1 MIKKYFSLILI
12 FFSFLLFIDA
22 KANNTINENAQK
34 VIDSLKIE
42 IATKGKDLNEY
53 FSGNTIKVIFNDK
66 ELQFKFSDKN
76 YEIYE
81 LDKIVEK
88 GKWKLSGI
96 FKNQIK
102 LKPQNKKKTYYL
114 KKISKKNKI
123 YHYDGSPANENTKK
137 TLIQIVSSEKVDFD
151 NKKQVKETDN
161 SDLLKE
167 KIQNDKDIKKK
178 KKEKNEE
185 KQTNKLKKKKEKKES
200 KTKPKKYRYIELT
213 ENQKKKLAKYKE
225 RSKKIRIIKSED
237 SYIETTK
244 GGDTQ
249 ANQYKAAEHCAKNKF
264 FAYSFKDSGMGIW
277 YEPPFKRAKYFYCTD
292 KLIFTNPFTNKE
304 VTWTNYEKKE
314 YFKYP
319 NEYLFLYR
327 TMTST
332 YRNLLEK
339 EKKKNPK
346 AFKLEPFKIIYKDEN
361 SVHIKGFY
369 GGDLNMERYIA
380 NEHCSQFNKKY
391 YYCEDS
397 IDQGLLGAMLF
408 TCSDKHL
415 ASNPFSGEPLK
426 FISGSEN
433 YSHSD
438 QGGSSLS
445 ASEMLKY
452 NSTNYTTFY
461 FFEASDNMMKSLELL
476 YRAYDKNVEADKLKA
491 QIRYNRESKYSAGD
505 KLQSTKSIIDSSSI
519 EIKAKISD
527 ASVVL
532 SDIGRGYY
540 EQSLPYAYNAAQNS
554 YELILTIKNTF
565 EQGTQ
570 DTDSLLANANEF
582 IGFFTIAKDLPQFAS
597 DIFTTSKLVFNGA
610 KVKKIR
616 DKGNL
621 NKALDEL
628 TLD

>member
-1 MIKKYFSLILI
+1 MIKKYVSLTLIL
-12 FFSFLLFIDA
+12 FSFLLFFDA
-22 KANNTINENAQK
+22 KADNTINKNAQK

-42 IATKGKDLNEY
+42 IATKGKNLNEY

-66 ELQFKFSDKN
+66 KLQFKFSDKN

-81 LDKIVEK
+81 LDKIIEK

-102 LKPQNKKKTYYL
+102 LKPENKKKTYYL

-123 YHYDGSPANENTKK
+123 YHFNGSPANESTIK
-137 TLIQIVSSEKVDFD
+137 TLIQIISSEKADFD
-151 NKKQVKETDN
+151 NKKQVKKTDN
-161 SDLLKE
+161 SDLSKE
-167 KIQNDKDIKKK
+167 KTQNDKDIKKK
-178 KKEKNEE
+178 KKEK
-185 KQTNKLKKKKEKKES
+185 KQTNKLKKKKEKKEK

-213 ENQKKKLAKYKE
+213 ENQEKKLAKYKE

-249 ANQYKAAEHCAKNKF
+249 ANQYKAAEHCAKNKL
-264 FAYSFKDSGMGIW
+264 FAYSFKDSGMGLW
-277 YEPPFKRAKYFYCTD
+277 YEPPFKRAKYFYCSD
-292 KLIFTNPFTNKE
+292 QLIFTNPFTNKE

-319 NEYLFLYR
+319 NEHLYLYR

-332 YRNLLEK
+332 YKRSLEK

-346 AFKLEPFKIIYKDEN
+346 AFKLSPFKIIYKDEN

-369 GGDLNMERYIA
+369 GGDLNKERYIA

-391 YYCEDS
+391 YYFEDS

-433 YSHSD
+433 YSHTA
-438 QGGSSLS
+438 QKGSNLN

-452 NSTNYTTFY
+452 NSTNYTTFH

-491 QIRYNRESKYSAGD
+491 QINYNRESKYSAGD
-505 KLQSTKSIIDSSSI
+505 KLQSTRSIIDSSSI

-532 SDIGRGYY
+532 SDIGRSYY
-540 EQSLPYAYNAAQNS
+540 EQSLPYAYNAAQSS
-554 YELILTIKNTF
+554 YELIITIKNTF

-570 DTDSLLANANEF
+570 DTDSLLVYANEF
-582 IGFFTIAKDLPQFAS
+582 IGFFTIAKDLPQLAT

-610 KVKKIR
+610 KVKKIK